1 MDTQIKNNFQNQF
14 KNNIKGFEKFIEE
27 NKNKTIEREEERI
40 DNQGKEQKLLYEKIE
55 ENVRK
60 TEILLENLKN
70 QFEYFKDIENY
81 ETMETSLKEFINQ
94 NKEILDKKDFNK
106 KTLWNSVKKSEEDY
120 INLMINCHKEFE
132 ELVNNTKMQ
141 FWKLRE
147 KSNTYLKQVEN
158 ELLDKRETILKK
170 NKDQIDEL
178 FNQHEKAETN
188 FVKLKDTEEM
198 KNYNELKKLKQEK
211 NREFFDMKIFL
222 ENEIQNHEKCLED
235 MKAIYQLNAEKL
247 NYNYTVLLDK
257 KDENLA
263 LTMELKKKE
272 RFFLDLQKKK
282 NDEFTAKD
290 LEYRKNNKKLT
301 EQSKKITK
309 QYKDLH
315 KKFKYFEKADIKR
328 YQEIREMSL
337 DEIKELKKSIINCNR
352 ILMEQQLGV
361 EITQKEIL
369 EENINPIQ
377 KKNSQEIN
385 SLKGSKK
392 KIKFNKDSLY
402 MKDSHISEIG
412 EKEEDIFKPKFRLKP
427 EEKQNLIDLVLENTD
442 FLFDDKIK
450 DEIYKNNNEEE
461 KMILKLNVLRKVFSL
476 KGTKHVNDFLIK
488 LHLMCFN
495 FENNNYNPELL
506 IKSLSKILVEKTSTL
521 KKLDTLVSK
530 SKLMNSVVNEKLNEK
545 TFWEQIGNV
554 LDQRTLEVWDGLDK
568 FSGKYYKLL
577 LERKKSIEDTR
588 NLKTQ
593 NNELVNLLNTYMKQD
608 QKLIYSPEI

>member
-1 MDTQIKNNFQNQF
+1 MDNEIKTKFQNQF
-14 KNNIKGFEKFIEE
+14 ENDIQEYEKFIIE

-40 DNQGKEQKLLYEKIE
+40 DNQGKEQKLLFEQIE
-55 ENVRK
+55 ENVKK
-60 TEILLENLKN
+60 TEILLLNLKTK
-70 QFEYFKDIENY
+70 FKDFKDIENY
-81 ETMETSLKEFINQ
+81 ETMEESLNDFVKHYN
-94 NKEILDKKDFNK
+94 EILEKKDFNK
-106 KTLWNSVKKSEEDY
+106 KTLWNNVKKNEEDY

-147 KSNTYLKQVEN
+147 KSNTSLKQVEN
-158 ELLDKRETILKK
+158 ELLEKREMILKK

-178 FNQHEKAETN
+178 FNQHEKDETN

-211 NREFFDMKIFL
+211 NREYFDMKIFL

-235 MKAIYQLNAEKL
+235 MKAIYQLNHEKL
-247 NYNYTVLLDK
+247 NYNHTVLLDK

-272 RFFLDLQKKK
+272 RFFLDLKKKK

-337 DEIKELKKSIINCNR
+337 DEIKDLKTSIKNCNR

-361 EITQKEIL
+361 EFSQKENL
-369 EENINPIQ
+369 EDNIYLL
-377 KKNSQEIN
+377 KKEA

-392 KIKFNKDSLY
+392 KIKFNNKDSLF
-402 MKDSHISEIG
+402 MKDSNVSVTNER
-412 EKEEDIFKPKFRLKP
+412 EEDIFKPKLRLKG
-427 EEKQNLIDLVLENTD
+427 EEKEILIDLILENTD

-461 KMILKLNVLRKVFSL
+461 KMILKLNVLRKVFTL
-476 KGTKHVNDFLIK
+476 KGSKYVNDFLIK
-488 LHLMCFN
+488 LHMMCFD
-495 FENNNYNPELL
+495 FEDNMYNPELL
-506 IKSLSKILVEKTSTL
+506 IKSLSKILTEKTSTL
-521 KKLDTLVSK
+521 KKLETLASK
-530 SKLMNSVVNEKLNEK
+530 SKLNSSIVNEKLNEK
-545 TFWEQIGNV
+545 SFWEQIGNV
-554 LDQRTLEVWDGLDK
+554 LDERTLEVWNGLDK

-577 LERKKSIEDTR
+577 LERKKCIEDTR

-593 NNELVNLLNTYMKQD
+593 NIELVNLLNTYMKQD